1 MANYLHIAEPNKF
14 SLPLCKFVN
23 DDLKLNNH
31 TFLFITDDFDKSKFS
46 YINVYSFLSRF
57 RNYFFSNTILFYRLC
72 KNSDIIYLHGVHF
85 SFLFLI
91 FPQFIK
97 KVAWVIM
104 GADLYSMIS
113 KSNRSFPDLD
123 RFLLKHVRRYVS
135 HIEGDAILA
144 NKIFKNDASYHYATM
159 YLSNAV
165 NTDNFSPR
173 KLSAKVKILVGNSNS
188 KNNNHNYIFEK
199 LKPFESDIEYI
210 LCPLSYGNDI
220 EYRTTVIEQGT
231 EIFGEKFRYLNDFIS
246 IEKYNSILCDIDI
259 AVFNHWRQEALGV
272 TLSLLSLGKI
282 VYINPQTT
290 TYESFTK
297 RGFQIFDNNELFNN
311 GPTVNRAVTKNK
323 ELIEKYYSMEVQV
336 NTMEILKSE
345 SHIKA

>member
-14 SLPLCKFVN
+14 ALPLCKFVN
-23 DDLKLNNH
+23 DNLKLNNH
-31 TFLFITDDFDKSKFS
+31 TFLFISDNFDKSKYS
-46 YINVYSFLSRF
+46 YNNVYSFLSRY

-85 SFLFLI
+85 SFLFFI

-97 KVAWVIM
+97 KVAWLIM

-113 KSNRSFPDLD
+113 KSKRSFPDFD
-123 RFLLKHVRRYVS
+123 RFLLKNVRRYVS

-144 NKIFKNDASYHYATM
+144 NKILNNHASYHYATM
-159 YLSNAV
+159 YLSNTV
-165 NTDNFSPR
+165 NTDNFIPK
-173 KLSAKVKILVGNSNS
+173 KLSEKVKILVGNSNS
-188 KNNNHNYIFEK
+188 KNNDHTYIFDK
-199 LKPFESDIEYI
+199 LKAFENDIEYI
-210 LCPLSYGNDI
+210 LCPLNYGDDI
-220 EYRTTVIEQGT
+220 EYKTTVIEHGKKV
-231 EIFGEKFRYLNDFIS
+231 FGEKFHYLNDFIS
-246 IEKYNSILCDIDI
+246 IDKYSNILSDIDI

-297 RGFQIFDNNELFNN
+297 RGFQIFDNNLLFTD
-311 GPTVNRAVTKNK
+311 GPTVDRNVTRNK
-323 ELIEKYYSMEVQV
+323 ELIERYYSKEVQI
-336 NTMEILKSE
+336 NTLEILKS
-345 SHIKA
+345 